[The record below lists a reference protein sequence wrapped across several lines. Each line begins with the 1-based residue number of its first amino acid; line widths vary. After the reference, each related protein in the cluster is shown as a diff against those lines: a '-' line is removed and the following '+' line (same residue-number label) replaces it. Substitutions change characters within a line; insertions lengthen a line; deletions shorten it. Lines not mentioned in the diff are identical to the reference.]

1 MDSSIRSPLGWSTGQ
16 PLGES
21 RMSGR
26 RIGNRYLLERQVA
39 GGGMGTIWVALDAQL
54 HRRVALKLMA
64 SERIAS
70 SSARHQFEQ
79 EAKAVAQLHHANV
92 VQIHDYGVDGDTPY
106 IVMELLEGEDLE
118 TRLTRQVRLTPVVV
132 ASLLNQ
138 IARALSAAHAAGVI
152 HRDLKPANLF
162 LARTDSQ
169 EVVKVLD
176 FGLARLEL
184 GSADASEQPG
194 RVMGTP
200 RYMSPEQMRGEA
212 RVDCRSDLWS
222 LAVVTYRA
230 LTGRFPF
237 SGDVLAELSRNQGAV
252 AEPASSVVP
261 ELGKGVDDFFARALD
276 VDPARRFQS
285 ARELAAAFATLVE
298 ATRPTRASKI
308 LVIDDEPDVVLLMKQ
323 RFRKKIRESV
333 YEFIFATDGEDA
345 LEKLRQHPD
354 TDVVLSDI
362 NMPRMDGLTF
372 LARVGEVNPLVKVI
386 MVSAYSDMSNIRV
399 AMNRGAFD
407 FLVKPIDFEDLDATL
422 NKALRHVTELRQMVR
437 SAEENQLLRMFV
449 HGGILERALPL
460 LRGPGGLEGE
470 RVEATVAF
478 VDVKDF
484 TQVTQ
489 REQPEAV
496 IRRLNANF
504 EVIVPELLA
513 RGGVVD
519 KFLGDAVMAVFR
531 GPGHLQRG
539 LEACL
544 AVRQQLRAMAF
555 RHGDSSPYAH
565 GASMG
570 LDSGVLICGSIG
582 ARELG
587 RLDYT
592 VLGETVNTAA
602 RLTVLAAREQILIGE
617 HLREQLE
624 AGFECMALGERSLP
638 GSSTVVSVH
647 AVMARREVRVTSA
660 DQTVSLDPNGAVPV
674 STPAVLSAAKSE

>member
-1 MDSSIRSPLGWSTGQ
+1 
-16 PLGES
+16 
-21 RMSGR
+21 MSGR
-26 RIGNRYLLERQVA
+26 RIGSRYLLERRFA
-39 GGGMGTIWVALDAQL
+39 DGGMGAIWVALDVQL
-54 HRRVALKLMA
+54 QRRVALKLMA
-64 SERIAS
+64 PERIAS

-79 EAKAVAQLHHANV
+79 EAKAVAQLHHPHV

-118 TRLTRQVRLTPVVV
+118 TRLERQGQLAPAVVS
-132 ASLLNQ
+132 ALLNQ
-138 IARALSAAHAAGVI
+138 VARALSAAHAAGII

-162 LARTDSQ
+162 LARVDSE

-176 FGLARLEL
+176 FGLARLDG
-184 GSADASEQPG
+184 GSTASSEQSG

-212 RVDCRSDLWS
+212 GVDHRSDLWS
-222 LAVVTYRA
+222 LAVVAYRA

-237 SGDVLAELSRNQGAV
+237 SADTLGELRSRGSAPPD
-252 AEPASSVVP
+252 ESPSSFVSA
-261 ELGKGVDDFFARALD
+261 LGKDVDAFFARALD

-285 ARELAAAFATLVE
+285 ARELAAAFAALVE
-298 ATRPTRASKI
+298 AARPKRAAKI
-308 LVIDDEPDVVLLMKQ
+308 LVIDDEPDAVLLMKQ
-323 RFRKKIRESV
+323 RFRKQIRESI
-333 YEFIFATDGEDA
+333 YEFVFASDGQDA
-345 LEKLRQHPD
+345 LDKLRQHPD

-407 FLVKPIDFEDLDATL
+407 FLVKPVDFQDLDATL
-422 NKALRHVTELRQMVR
+422 DKALRHVTELRQMAR
-437 SAEENQLLRMFV
+437 SVEENQLLRMFV
-449 HGGILERALPL
+449 NGGILERALPM
-460 LRGPGGLEGE
+460 LRGPDALAGE

-478 VDVKDF
+478 IDVKDF
-484 TQVTQ
+484 TPVTR

-504 EVIVPELLA
+504 EVIVPELLS

-519 KFLGDAVMAVFR
+519 KFIGDAVMAVFR
-531 GPGHLQRG
+531 DQGHLGRA

-544 AVRQQLRAMAF
+544 AARQQLRAMAF
-555 RHGDSSPYAH
+555 RYGDASPYAH
-565 GASMG
+565 GASIG
-570 LDSGVLICGSIG
+570 LDSGVLICGSVG
-582 ARELG
+582 AKGLG

-602 RLTVLAAREQILIGE
+602 RLTVLAARDQILIGE
-617 HLREQLE
+617 HLRERVE
-624 AGFECMALGERSLP
+624 VSFECMALGEKTLP
-638 GSSTVVSVH
+638 GSSEGLAVHDVVG
-647 AVMARREVRVTSA
+647 RRQVRVSA
-660 DQTVSLDPNGAVPV
+660 SDQTVSIDASAPEIVPHQ
-674 STPAVLSAAKSE
+674 AALVATNEG